1 MLKGKLIV
9 GSMPIG
15 NIQDYTLRLIRW
27 LDECDLLVIEN
38 ENTTIPLFEKSNI
51 VYNKNYIEINHDEGN
66 SRLIKDKNLNR
77 AIDIILQYL
86 ESGKN
91 VLFISDEGT
100 PGINDPG
107 KELIY
112 EIKSK
117 GYDLE
122 VLAGPSIVTTAFVH
136 AFAMD
141 KDISGYGFTFLQPH
155 STIEVISKSIQ
166 NLKNLNTVIIF
177 TIEPMFIDLDV
188 PSLLL
193 NILGNRKV
201 LICQN
206 MTMDVEE
213 IIKTDLQNLKNFVE
227 NDAYIT
233 IAVYP
238 Y

>member
-38 ENTTIPLFEKSNI
+38 KNTTIPLFEKSNI
-51 VYNKNYIEINHDEGN
+51 LYNKNYIEINHNSGN
-66 SRLIKDKNLNR
+66 TRSVHDKNLNR
-77 AIDIILQYL
+77 AISITLKHLQ
-86 ESGKN
+86 SGKN
-91 VLFISDEGT
+91 VLFVCDEGA

-107 KELIY
+107 KEFVY
-112 EIKSK
+112 KIKSE
-117 GYDLE
+117 GYELE
-122 VLAGPSIVTTAFVH
+122 ILPGPSIVTTAFIH

-141 KDISGYGFTFLQPH
+141 NDISGYGFTFLQPH
-155 STIEVISKSIQ
+155 SSIDVISKSLQ
-166 NLKNLNTVIIF
+166 NLKDVNTVIVF
-177 TIEPMFIDLDV
+177 TIEPLFVQLDV
-188 PSLLL
+188 ASLLL

-206 MTMDVEE
+206 MTMDNEE
-213 IIKTDLQNLKNFVE
+213 ILTTELQNLRNFVE